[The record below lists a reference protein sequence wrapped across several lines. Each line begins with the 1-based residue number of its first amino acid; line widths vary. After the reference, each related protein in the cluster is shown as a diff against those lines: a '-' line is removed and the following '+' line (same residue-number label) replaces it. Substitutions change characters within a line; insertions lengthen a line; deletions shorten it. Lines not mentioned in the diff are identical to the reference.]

1 MPRGT
6 PVSLRLLFTNR
17 LLPAL
22 FGQIGEASG
31 KATKEAAD
39 KPAVLGR
46 LLSAARVREFRADAG
61 TRSHDGVLTCAEGWR
76 LYGLTAPPAEPP
88 ADKGAKGAQGAIT
101 SFFGK
106 KAAAAPAP
114 SGAAAAG
121 GGESGGASLAPSP
134 SRSAPASNP
143 PTPGGAAAEAEARRR
158 ERAVAAL
165 EARRREIG
173 AQSGQADGEPMLLCN
188 LAAELANETRLL
200 ASARAKLARLGER

>member
-1 MPRGT
+1 MVQRGT
-6 PVSLRLLFTNR
+6 PVNLRLLFTNR

-46 LLSAARVREFRADAG
+46 LLSAARVREFRAEAG

-88 ADKGAKGAQGAIT
+88 AEKGAKGAQGAIT

-114 SGAAAAG
+114 NGAAAAG
-121 GGESGGASLAPSP
+121 GGESEATSP
-134 SRSAPASNP
+134 ARSAPASNP

-165 EARRREIG
+165 EERRREIG
-173 AQSGQADGEPMLLCN
+173 AKSGQAPGEPPLLCN

-200 ASARAKLARLGER
+200 AWARQKLARFGER